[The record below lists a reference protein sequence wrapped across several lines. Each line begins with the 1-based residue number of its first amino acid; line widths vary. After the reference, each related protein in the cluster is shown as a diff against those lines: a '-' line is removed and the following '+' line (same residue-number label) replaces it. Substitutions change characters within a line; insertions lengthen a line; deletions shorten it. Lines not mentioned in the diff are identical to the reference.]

1 MELAHICCMETGKPQ
16 AQSPE
21 VEHTIPELEWVD
33 RITSLLDSRF
43 RLPLLKW
50 KFGLDPILGIV
61 PVVGDIVTFVISA
74 FMVVVMVRHGASGV
88 LVIRMTF
95 NIVLDYVG
103 GSIPLVGDIF
113 DFRMRANRRNYYLL
127 RDHYYENEHQGSGWG
142 IIFGIFFMLM
152 LIVVLS
158 IWGVYRLLV
167 WAF

>member
-1 MELAHICCMETGKPQ
+1 MELEKPQ
-16 AQSPE
+16 EQDQHLE
-21 VEHTIPELEWVD
+21 EQQIIPELEWVD

-74 FMVVVMVRHGASGV
+74 FMVVVMVRHGASGS
-88 LVIRMTF
+88 LVIRMIF
-95 NIVLDYVG
+95 NIVIDYAG
-103 GSIPLVGDIF
+103 GSIPLIGDIF

-142 IIFGIFFMLM
+142 IIFGVFFMLM

-167 WAF
+167 WAL